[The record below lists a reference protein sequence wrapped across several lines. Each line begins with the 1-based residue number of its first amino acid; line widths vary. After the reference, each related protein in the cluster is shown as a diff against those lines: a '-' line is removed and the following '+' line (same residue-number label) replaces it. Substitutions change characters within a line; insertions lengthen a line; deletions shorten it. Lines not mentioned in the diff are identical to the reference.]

1 MRYHQPYGITDTDAP
16 YINGDPSV
24 GRQGSIIPAEAVEY
38 PQREIVAAIE
48 AAKLTPD
55 DASLSQL
62 LYAVRSQRMNYALA
76 INSAPNAVAVE
87 FDPPIANTMTPGMP
101 LRIKGA
107 VNNTGPTTLVVDGDS
122 HALRYASGAEL
133 LADDIKD
140 GVIFE
145 AIWNDAGYWEFNP
158 YASGAAGGGS
168 TTNTFINIPF
178 VNDTGAV
185 NALVANFVP
194 AITALV
200 AGTTVEVRLANDI
213 TGASTIKVN
222 AMAPVPI
229 LRGNGAPLQN
239 GDAATGQIMLLIYS
253 AAQGAFQFFG
263 IIPKPASGLG
273 PVGSIILTA
282 GNAAFPGTL
291 KLNGAILPRA
301 AHPQL
306 YAFAA
311 ASGRIAADN
320 EWTNPANRYWTSF
333 SYGDGTTTFRLPDF
347 RGEFMRFWDDA
358 RGVDSGRALYQQ
370 QASQTGEIIGAGTM
384 AVSNIIW
391 DTTKAP
397 PFVVGTQFPSNI
409 GAMPQDGTGQWHVG
423 DLPKAYTSG
432 VSLNLNV
439 GQETRPRNAPVVPLI
454 VDG

>member
-1 MRYHQPYGITDTDAP
+1 MRYHQPYGVQDVDAP
-16 YINGDPSV
+16 YINGDPSL

-55 DASLSQL
+55 DASLAQL
-62 LYAVRSQRMNYALA
+62 LYAMRSQRMNYALA
-76 INSAPNAVAVE
+76 VNSAPNAVAVE

-107 VNNTGPTTLVVDGDS
+107 VNNTGATTLVVDGDS

-133 LADDIKD
+133 LADDIKA

-168 TTNTFINIPF
+168 TTNTFVNIPY
-178 VNDTGAV
+178 VNDTGTP
-185 NALVANFVP
+185 NSLVANFVP

-200 AGTTVEVRLANDI
+200 AGTTIEVRLANDI
-213 TGASTIKVN
+213 TGASQIKVN
-222 AMAPVPI
+222 ALAPVPI
-229 LRGNGAPLQN
+229 VRGNGAPLQS

-263 IIPKPASGLG
+263 LIPKPASGLG

-291 KLNGAILPRA
+291 KLNGAILPRT

-311 ASGRIAADN
+311 ASGRIAADSD
-320 EWTNPANRYWTSF
+320 WTNPANRYWTSF
-333 SYGDGTTTFRLPDF
+333 SYGDGSTTFRLPDF

-358 RGVDSGRALYQQ
+358 RGVDPGRQLYQQ
-370 QASQTGEIIGAGTM
+370 QNSQTGEIVGAGSM

-391 DTTKAP
+391 DPSKAP
-397 PFVVGTQFPSNI
+397 PS
-409 GAMPQDGTGQWHVG
+409 AMFTNPNVSGLAHALDSGPPMG
-423 DLPKAYTSG
+423 DFPKAFTAG

>member
-16 YINGDPSV
+16 YINGDPSL

-48 AAKLTPD
+48 AAKIVPD
-55 DASLSQL
+55 DANLAQL
-62 LYAVRSQRMNYALA
+62 LNAVRSQRMNYALA
-76 INSAPNAVAVE
+76 TNTAANVVEVE

-101 LRIKGA
+101 LRIKA
-107 VNNTGPTTLVVDGDS
+107 AMNNTGAVTLSVDGDV
-122 HALRYASGAEL
+122 HAMRYATGAEL
-133 LADDIKD
+133 LADDIRA

-145 AIWNDAGYWEFNP
+145 AVWNDAGYWEFNP
-158 YASGAAGGGS
+158 YASGAAGGGGS
-168 TTNTFINIPF
+168 TNTFVNIPY
-178 VNDTGAV
+178 VNDTGTP
-185 NALVANFVP
+185 NTLVANFVP
-194 AITALV
+194 ALTALV
-200 AGTTVEVRLANDI
+200 GGTTVEVRLANDI

-222 AMAPVPI
+222 AMTPVPV
-229 LRGNGAPLQN
+229 LRGNGTPLQN

-253 AAQGAFQFFG
+253 AVQSAFQFFG

-291 KLNGAILPRA
+291 KLNGAILPRSG
-301 AHPQL
+301 HPQL

-311 ASGRIAADN
+311 ASGRIATDAD
-320 EWTNPANRYWTSF
+320 WTNPANRYWTSF
-333 SYGDGTTTFRLPDF
+333 SYGDGSTTFRLPDF

-358 RGVDSGRALYQQ
+358 RGVDPGRALYQQ
-370 QASQTGEIIGAGTM
+370 QNSQTGEIVGAGSI
-384 AVSNIIW
+384 AVSNVIW
-391 DTTKAP
+391 PSDKTPPYAVYTNPIVGGIAHDLNSGPPYDT
-397 PFVVGTQFPSNI
+397 FPKSF
-409 GAMPQDGTGQWHVG
+409 TG
-423 DLPKAYTSG
+423 S